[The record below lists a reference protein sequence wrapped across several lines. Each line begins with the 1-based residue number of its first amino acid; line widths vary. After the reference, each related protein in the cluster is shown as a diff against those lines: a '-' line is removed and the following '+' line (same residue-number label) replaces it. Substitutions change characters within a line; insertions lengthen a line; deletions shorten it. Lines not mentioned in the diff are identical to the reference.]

1 MSLVIYVFRENFFI
15 IINLFLPYSLRG
27 AIIKTSPTRG
37 DINDRSGFSV
47 DMSKLL
53 YFEHIVLSRVFL
65 YTNPRRFIA
74 VYRRKISRDV
84 SQNINVETRFFPY
97 LLLHCRVRN
106 KYLTRIRH
114 NVHMYVCMCTYTY
127 VYHMTNARRGC

>member
-1 MSLVIYVFRENFFI
+1 MYFARIFLLLLICLFRT
-15 IINLFLPYSLRG
+15 LCA
-27 AIIKTSPTRG
+27 AIIKTSPMRG
-37 DINDRSGFSV
+37 DINDRYGFSV

-53 YFEHIVLSRVFL
+53 YFEHIVLSRVFS

-114 NVHMYVCMCTYTY
+114 NVHMYVCLCTYTY
-127 VYHMTNARRGC
+127 VCIT